1 MSANSREPIPDEAPS
16 QGGGLF
22 MRCIFCAF
30 IMLALFSFFA
40 LHTDFSDKTKEVFK
54 AAVRENSERF
64 IPQIIE
70 TARGKLFSEKE
81 DVSAEGAQTYIP
93 DGEVEFPQETY
104 PNPILMPSETT
115 TENGYTPFSDR

>member
-1 MSANSREPIPDEAPS
+1 MNAKDRNPLPDEAPS

-54 AAVRENSERF
+54 AAVTENSEKF
-64 IPQIIE
+64 IPKIIE
-70 TARGKLFSEKE
+70 AARGKLFTEKE
-81 DVSAEGAQTYIP
+81 DASSEGVQPYIP
-93 DGEVEFPQETY
+93 DKENEFPQETY

-115 TENGYTPFSDR
+115 TESGFTPFSDL